1 MHLVFWCVVGVAA
14 LMIGTVLLLPRDN
27 PRLTQSAQ

>member
-1 MHLVFWCVVGVAA
+1 VVGVAA

-27 PRLTQSAQ
+27 PRDTQPVA